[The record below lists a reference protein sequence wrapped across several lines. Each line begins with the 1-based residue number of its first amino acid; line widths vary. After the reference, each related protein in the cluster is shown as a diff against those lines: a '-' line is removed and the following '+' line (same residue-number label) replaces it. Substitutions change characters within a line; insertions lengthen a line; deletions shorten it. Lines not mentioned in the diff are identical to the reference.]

1 MYKFCNGDPSKF
13 VLLLR
18 KGVYPYEYMESWK
31 IFHETSLPDK
41 KAFYSKLNLKDITNK
56 SYAHA
61 QKVWEVFEIKNQSE
75 NHDLYVQSDTLWLAD
90 VLENF
95 RDKSI
100 EIFEL
105 DPAYFVFAPG
115 LAWKACLKK
124 TEVELELL
132 RDLDMLLTNEEGVRG
147 GICHAIYR
155 QAKASNKYMNYYDK
169 NIESSYLMH
178 LDANNLY
185 GWAMSQKLPIDGF
198 KWVKDL
204 LMFNEDFIK
213 NYDENSD

>member
-1 MYKFCNGDPSKF
+1 
-13 VLLLR
+13 
-18 KGVYPYEYMESWK
+18 MESWK

-61 QKVWEVFEIKNQSE
+61 QKVWEVFEIKNEGE
-75 NHDLYVQSDTLWLAD
+75 NHDLYVQSDTLWLAHM
-90 VLENF
+90 LENF

-100 EIFEL
+100 EIYEL

-132 RDLDMLLTNEEGVRG
+132 TYLDMLLMNEEGVRG
-147 GICHAIYR
+147 GICLAIYR
-155 QAKASNKYMNYYDK
+155 HAKASNKYMNNYDK

-185 GWAMSQKLPIDGF
+185 GWAMSQKLPVDGF
-198 KWVKDL
+198 KWVKVCSC
-204 LMFNEDFIK
+204 LMK
-213 NYDENSD
+213 TS

>member
-1 MYKFCNGDPSKF
+1 
-13 VLLLR
+13 
-18 KGVYPYEYMESWK
+18 MESWK
-31 IFHETSLPDK
+31 IFHETSLSDK

-56 SYAHA
+56 SYTHA

-75 NHDLYVQSDTLWLAD
+75 KHGLYVQSDTLWLAD

-100 EIFEL
+100 EIYEL
-105 DPAYFVFAPG
+105 DPSYFVFAPG

-124 TEVELELL
+124 AEVELELL
-132 RDLDMLLTNEEGVRG
+132 TDLDMLLMNEEGVRG
-147 GICHAIYR
+147 GICHVIYR
-155 QAKASNKYMNYYDK
+155 HAKASNKYMNNYHK

-185 GWAMSQKLPIDGF
+185 GWEMSQKLPVDGF
-198 KWVKDL
+198 KWVKYL
-204 LMFNEDFIK
+204 FMFNEDFIK

>member
-1 MYKFCNGDPSKF
+1 
-13 VLLLR
+13 
-18 KGVYPYEYMESWK
+18 MESWK

-41 KAFYSKLNLKDITNK
+41 KAFYSKLSLKDITNK

-61 QKVWEVFEIKNQSE
+61 QKVWEVFKIKNQGE

-100 EIFEL
+100 EIYEL
-105 DPAYFVFAPG
+105 DPAYFLFAPG

-132 RDLDMLLTNEEGVRG
+132 TDLDMLLMNEEGVRG
-147 GICHAIYR
+147 GIYHAIYR
-155 QAKASNKYMNYYDK
+155 HAKASNKYMNNYDK